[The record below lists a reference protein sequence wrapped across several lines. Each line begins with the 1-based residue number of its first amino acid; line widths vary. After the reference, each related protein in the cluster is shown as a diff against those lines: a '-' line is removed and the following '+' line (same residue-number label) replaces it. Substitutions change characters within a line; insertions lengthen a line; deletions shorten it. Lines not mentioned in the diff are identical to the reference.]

1 MALKGSGDRPLGGG
15 DGQQAEEQSLAKFV
29 CPVCLEIYETPI
41 VVKCGHI
48 FCNMCLQQC
57 LKPKKPVC
65 GVCRSP
71 LVPGQRAVDL
81 EQQIE
86 MTEANCRGC
95 GMKFFLAKTHAHI
108 YTCLGEQNKAYF
120 IVKLLT
126 THIQLLH
133 MSIPNRYTFAC
144 PYCNEKNFDQEGLA
158 EHCTKCHSMDGRQVV
173 CPICASMPWGN
184 PNYRSADFMQHL
196 QRRHRFSYDTFV
208 DYEVDEDVMMQEALA
223 RSLMDR

>member
-95 GMKFFLAKTHAHI
+95 GMKVPLSKMRAHAASCSK
-108 YTCLGEQNKAYF
+108 YQNYIMEGVRAASKDQPANAR
-120 IVKLLT
+120 
-126 THIQLLH
+126 
-133 MSIPNRYTFAC
+133 SIPNRYTFAC